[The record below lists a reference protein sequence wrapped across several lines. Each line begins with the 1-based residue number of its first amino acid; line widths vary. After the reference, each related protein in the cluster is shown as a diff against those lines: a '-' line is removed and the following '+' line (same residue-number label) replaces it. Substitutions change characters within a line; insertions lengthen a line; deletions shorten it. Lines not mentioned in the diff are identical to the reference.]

1 MCIRDSPSLTVDL
14 PELDTTYEPV
24 GHLFQPYN
32 TDLKYI
38 PRVNETGTHY
48 VVFNVSLTT
57 PGWIYVVLVRTGTYV
72 PIVETLGSNTTTAG
86 ASTGSGSLFG
96 KTDESTQVSAFEPV
110 TNTTTNTTNSTNNT
124 NDSST
129 GSKSSKSKANTASNY
144 NAVDYSIEKDPT
156 TPSPYQIKNG
166 RDAKNYLRL
175 SSAIEVLNTSLSYFI
190 QIDGLFEQSN
200 YTAFFGIAN
209 AQPGYPEFMD
219 VSKVMMV
226 NFSTNATIK
235 QTVVETIAM
244 KLQVPITLMLGLL
257 FAFIAN
263 SFLIQ
268 ND

>member
-1 MCIRDSPSLTVDL
+1 MAFNFQSARPLTSWFTLRFKKPKINRAEKIVINQKVSFALSLHVEKIILKDYWLPGELPPDNLPDQENASLVSYTIIPYIDNENYPPPTGIIERLAKILPSLTVDL

-110 TNTTTNTTNSTNNT
+110 TNTTTNTCLLYTS
-124 NDSST
+124 
-129 GSKSSKSKANTASNY
+129 
-144 NAVDYSIEKDPT
+144 
-156 TPSPYQIKNG
+156 PSP
-166 RDAKNYLRL
+166 RDGLLSRMP
-175 SSAIEVLNTSLSYFI
+175 SSA
-190 QIDGLFEQSN
+190 
-200 YTAFFGIAN
+200 
-209 AQPGYPEFMD
+209 
-219 VSKVMMV
+219 
-226 NFSTNATIK
+226 
-235 QTVVETIAM
+235 
-244 KLQVPITLMLGLL
+244 
-257 FAFIAN
+257 
-263 SFLIQ
+263 
-268 ND
+268 